1 MCVCVTHSKNKKCV
15 QNFNMCYEKDNLNSA
30 DQGNEQINFM
40 QQFQVHLQINNTL
53 EEIFNFSFSYHVML

>member
-1 MCVCVTHSKNKKCV
+1 
-15 QNFNMCYEKDNLNSA
+15 MCYEKDNLNSV

-53 EEIFNFSFSYHVML
+53 EEIFNFSFSYHMML